1 MENKLNFRIADITT
15 SQFATFESDFNP
27 GIGEVDMDSNYSY
40 GIIPEQSLF
49 IATLS
54 VSFFQKEKVVIKIE
68 TNLAFELSNE
78 TFESFIK
85 DDKFI
90 MATDKLRVFTSL
102 LYTTTRGILA
112 AKLENTRMK
121 NVILPL
127 LDIDTIMTHP
137 LEINIAQDD

>member
-40 GIIPEQSLF
+40 GVIPEQRLF

-54 VSFFQKEKVVIKIE
+54 VSFFQKERILIKIE
-68 TNLAFELSNE
+68 TNLAFELGKE
-78 TFESFIK
+78 TFDSFMQ
-85 DDKFI
+85 DEKFI

-102 LYTTTRGILA
+102 LYGTTRGILA
-112 AKLENTRMK
+112 AKLENTPMK
-121 NVILPL
+121 NIILPL